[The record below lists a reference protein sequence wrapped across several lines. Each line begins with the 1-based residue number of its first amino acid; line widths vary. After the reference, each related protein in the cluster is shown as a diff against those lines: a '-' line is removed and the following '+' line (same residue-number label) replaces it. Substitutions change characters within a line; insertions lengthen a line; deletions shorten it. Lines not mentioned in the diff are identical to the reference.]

1 MGNIYKEQFLENK
14 KKITKCLDQTIAFM
28 DELGD
33 ENRKNA
39 LIKQKND
46 LESGTVSTIL
56 TRFPP
61 EPNAYLH
68 IGHARAIITN
78 PKLILADEPTGALDS
93 KSSKMLLDKF
103 EILNKQLNAT
113 ILSVTVDGW
122 YLI

>member
-46 LESGTVSTIL
+46 LESGEFTIVVVGEFSAGSRCRCSKPGSQSDCHCKRL
-56 TRFPP
+56 SCTDWRGFD
-61 EPNAYLH
+61 LH
-68 IGHARAIITN
+68 SGICQHFN
-78 PKLILADEPTGALDS
+78 
-93 KSSKMLLDKF
+93 
-103 EILNKQLNAT
+103 
-113 ILSVTVDGW
+113 
-122 YLI
+122 